1 MTWTVKYAGETAQAS
16 VTADLRRNCVTTE
29 EDPEAQLEI
38 DKSVEPDAAV
48 VGDLVTFRIV
58 VRNEGTTTAQNATVI
73 DRVLDDRIVQ
83 LSARPSQGRCV
94 VRSSSRVICRL
105 GPLAPGEAATI
116 TVHARARAPG
126 ESRNRAVV
134 LSLPE
139 DFGADNIDRVTLV
152 VGRFLAPT
160 KPSFT
165 G

>member
-1 MTWTVKYAGETAQAS
+1 M
-16 VTADLRRNCVTTE
+16 TADLRRNCLSTTE
-29 EDPEAQLEI
+29 GPEAQLEI
-38 DKSVEPDAAV
+38 DKSVEPDAAF
-48 VGDLVTFRIV
+48 VGDRVTFRIV

-94 VRSSSRVICRL
+94 VQSSSRVICRL
-105 GPLAPGEAATI
+105 GPLDPGEAATI
-116 TVHARARAPG
+116 TVLARARAPG

-139 DFGADNIDRVTLV
+139 DFGADNVDRVTMV
-152 VGRFLAPT
+152 VSPFLPPT
-160 KPSFT
+160 KPPFT